1 MLSQVIR
8 FPKGIL
14 WAHGGGLNAMDG
26 LALSLIKAVF
36 GLILPPVKA
45 VFGLVRLPVNVEG
58 VSTAGTRGG
67 GWWGAEGM
75 LSMIMTGSSSEGS
88 TTACFAFFV
97 PKLLVFAFLTISFF
111 ITFPEDISLAKYAS
125 TCNYLRCILSH
136 TIASSLTFRLSS
148 RRVDFACGRL
158 LILLGAS
165 CGLVGASPHFD
176 VSRIRRGMC
185 PY

>member
-45 VFGLVRLPVNVEG
+45 VFGLVHLPVNVEG
-58 VSTAGTRGG
+58 VSTTGTRGG
-67 GWWGAEGM
+67 GWWRAEGM

-125 TCNYLRCILSH
+125 TCNYLQCILSH
-136 TIASSLTFRLSS
+136 TIARLWLSDSAVGELTLPADDFSFFLA
-148 RRVDFACGRL
+148 RVVDL
-158 LILLGAS
+158 LAWVPILM
-165 CGLVGASPHFD
+165 C
-176 VSRIRRGMC
+176 RG
-185 PY
+185 